1 MTDAI
6 APTPERLRQAQYVEQ
21 PTVDSKT
28 NRTAAVI
35 GDVFKKMFMAGE
47 ISHSEWKA
55 AEKFERHLLG
65 VECRDVRQTDETEG
79 QPDFDAMPAWQRHGI
94 ALKRARDCLSDVEFS
109 ILERLVKDPKADALR
124 IGMELS
130 VYRDRRQQRAYGV
143 AKIQTALDRL
153 AVEWGMK
160 SKK

>member
-1 MTDAI
+1 MTEGI
-6 APTPERLRQAQYVEQ
+6 GPTPERLRQAHYVEQ

-47 ISHSEWKA
+47 LSHCEWKA
-55 AEKFERHLLG
+55 SEKFERHLLG
-65 VECRDVRQTDETEG
+65 VECRDVRQTDETDG
-79 QPDFDAMPAWQRHGI
+79 QPDFDGMPAWQRHGI
-94 ALKRARDCLSDVEFS
+94 ALARARNCLSKVEFT
-109 ILERLVKDPKADALR
+109 ILERLVKDPRADALK
-124 IGMELS
+124 IGVELS

-160 SKK
+160 AK